1 MRAGIDTI
9 RSGSPTPSD
18 TPALTKRQ
26 MVVKAILDR
35 CHAVSPKDLPLTES
49 EMLPYFEA
57 QKNGDYLSDFTSED
71 YYRLLDLRD
80 MPDTKVVVV
89 GDIHSDYTSLAAL
102 LLKLTVSDYDYFEK
116 AYFVFLGDYLDRG
129 TAVVEPLLLLMD
141 LHRILG
147 QRLIMLRGNHELIG
161 YHEERQKMTGKVLSL
176 NSVPYLN
183 EYCADNKEFL
193 RLFAY
198 FYSTLPTYVYLK
210 AGRQNILLTHASVP
224 RQVFLDTFRF
234 DTESGA
240 IIFKEGPL
248 AVEDKESEEMTGD
261 EPSLNAGNASH
272 LLDMRNKI
280 LSDMIWGDPSNCLE
294 QDQERTRFLFGSL
307 QFEAYAVK
315 NNLSRVFRSHEPE
328 RYGFKAY
335 YEQRLY
341 TIFSTGGKY
350 NKQTGYERV
359 QPAFAVIRS
368 DGSYFIENSY
378 IYKKTDHGQTSGCV
392 NLFTH
397 GQIDGNEASH
407 FSLNS
412 EFFCSNDTAT
422 RIMSVL
428 ERVSQGF
435 PQKEE
440 EEPPADKWAMTVD
453 FSKIIVG
460 NSDTTKQPPK
470 SSGADDEGQQ

>member
-1 MRAGIDTI
+1 MTTDEAN
-9 RSGSPTPSD
+9 D

-49 EMLPYFEA
+49 EMLSYFEA

-161 YHEERQKMTGKVLSL
+161 YHEERQKMTGKVLPL

-240 IIFKEGPL
+240 IILEEGPL
-248 AVEDKESEEMTGD
+248 SLEGKESEEMTGD

-307 QFEAYAVK
+307 QFEAYAER

-335 YEQRLY
+335 FEQRLY

-368 DGSYFIENSY
+368 DGSYFIESSY

-440 EEPPADKWAMTVD
+440 EEPLADKWAMTVD

-470 SSGADDEGQQ
+470 SSVADDEGQQ